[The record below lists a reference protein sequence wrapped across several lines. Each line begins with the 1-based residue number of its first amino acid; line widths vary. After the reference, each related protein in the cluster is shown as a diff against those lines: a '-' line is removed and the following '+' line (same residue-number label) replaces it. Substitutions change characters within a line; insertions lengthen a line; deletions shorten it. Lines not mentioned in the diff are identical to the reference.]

1 MTGIS
6 TIVWDW
12 NGTLLDDVTKSIE
25 SMNPLLA
32 KRGLPLLT
40 LEKYREVFRFPV
52 IKYYESL
59 GFDFTKESFDGPAFE
74 FMDNYRRLEPDME
87 LAADCRDTLKALKS
101 RGFRQYV
108 LSAMEQGLLEKMIKQ
123 RGIDSYLN
131 GVFGIT
137 DDFAKE
143 KISAGK
149 RMVETLN
156 VNPQD
161 CVMVG
166 DTIHD
171 AEVAEACGFRCVL
184 YSHGHST
191 RARLLETGLT
201 VIDSLSDLLNV
212 V

>member
-6 TIVWDW
+6 TIIWDW

-25 SMNPLLA
+25 SMNPLLV

-59 GFDFTKESFDGPAFE
+59 GFDFSKESFDGPAFE

-87 LAADCRDTLKALKS
+87 LAADCRDTLKALKN

-108 LSAMEQGLLEKMIKQ
+108 LSAMEQGLLEKMIRQ

-143 KISAGK
+143 KISAGI
-149 RMVETLN
+149 RMMEVLN

-171 AEVAEACGFRCVL
+171 AEVAEACGLRCVL
-184 YSHGHST
+184 YSRGHST
-191 RARLLETGLT
+191 RAKLLETGLT

-212 V
+212 I